1 MTHLDLFEKKLHN
14 RHVRILVGNK
24 MLHGVLLDNFSHN
37 DPTKKRSLYRFIP
50 SQNLIAWRESEK
62 KNDHSKM
69 NLLSLIIDIEEIG
82 WGEPI

>member
-14 RHVRILVGNK
+14 RHVRILVGNE
-24 MLHGVLLDNFSHN
+24 MFYGVLLDNFSHN
-37 DPTKKRSLYRFIP
+37 DPNKKRSFYRFIP

-62 KNDHSKM
+62 ENDHSKM
-69 NLLSLIIDIEEIG
+69 NLLSSIVDIGQIS